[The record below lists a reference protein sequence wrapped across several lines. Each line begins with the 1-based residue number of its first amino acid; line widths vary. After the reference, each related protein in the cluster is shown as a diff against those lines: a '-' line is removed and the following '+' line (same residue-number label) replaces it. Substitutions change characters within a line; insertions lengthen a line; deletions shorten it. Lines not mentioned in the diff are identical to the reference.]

1 MYDTNAEYL
10 LRINHRYLVSFVK
23 FNPKL
28 EENLHEARQGQ
39 VQLEILPY
47 YIECSNFTKG
57 NPRNFNRECKSLI
70 IKYLQRI
77 HAFFFFFFVIT
88 ELVNQPGNLF
98 NLCTDNNMYSS

>member
-77 HAFFFFFFVIT
+77 HAFFYFFIFYF
-88 ELVNQPGNLF
+88 LLLLN
-98 NLCTDNNMYSS
+98 